1 MASQC
6 GRAAATV
13 SSVRP
18 AARLLLAEA
27 EALPAVLGRHPAE
40 ALDQATLLPG
50 WRVRDVIAH
59 CGAALGHLVAGD
71 ELVFTPEA
79 NQVDVDAR
87 AALPVAEVV
96 DELLAA
102 YPAAAEVIDEA
113 GGLADG
119 LGLGEWVHGGDIR
132 DALGEDDA
140 YASAG
145 IELAV
150 PLLLHR
156 SREQGKPGV
165 QVDLDG
171 DELTFGAGATHATLR
186 TDVPT
191 FVRLCADRVPNPDR
205 YRLDGVDT
213 AALVLFS

>member
-1 MASQC
+1 M
-6 GRAAATV
+6 
-13 SSVRP
+13 RP

-27 EALPAVLGRHPAE
+27 EALPEVLGRTPTG
-40 ALDQATLLPG
+40 ALDRPTLLPG

-71 ELVFTPEA
+71 ELMFTPEA

-87 AALPVAEVV
+87 ATLPVAQVV
-96 DELLAA
+96 DELMAA
-102 YPAAAEVIDEA
+102 YPAAAVVIDEA
-113 GGLADG
+113 GGLVDG

-150 PLLLHR
+150 PLLLER
-156 SREQGKPGV
+156 SRARAAPAVRVE
-165 QVDLDG
+165 LDG
-171 DELTFGAGATHATLR
+171 GELAFGVGDPVATLR
-186 TDVPT
+186 TDVST
-191 FVRLCADRVPNPDR
+191 FVRLCAHRAPDPAR
-205 YRLDGVDT
+205 YRLDGIDP